1 MSSFKFGN
9 FDYICEH
16 AALVVCPMVGTA
28 QGTMPTCY
36 ARNVQLGSQIIFQP
50 GTSITLAEFQNVPVL
65 IISNMFCPHCRTGN
79 DGNHAFPLAIEIY
92 CGWT

>member
-1 MSSFKFGN
+1 MASPFRFGD

-16 AALVVCPMVGTA
+16 AALVICPLVGTA

-50 GTSITLAEFQNVPVL
+50 GTRQFP
-65 IISNMFCPHCRTGN
+65 
-79 DGNHAFPLAIEIY
+79 AFPSFPS
-92 CGWT
+92 GTV

>member
-1 MSSFKFGN
+1 MASPFRFGD

-50 GTSITLAEFQNVPVL
+50 GTRLSSFHPPTLPFL
-65 IISNMFCPHCRTGN
+65 ILPEDH
-79 DGNHAFPLAIEIY
+79 D
-92 CGWT
+92 